1 MRPIP
6 GQHGDTLH
14 APKNVS
20 DITDSP
26 RDQERLQHEETT
38 IDLPDV
44 EDIPGQEN
52 VTVQP
57 LGELA
62 DTTISSADEE
72 GTGVLDKDE
81 PNDSDVTPEE
91 VEDLRRSAEVYPTQ
105 DEEILQRSGLDG
117 VDMEG
122 DPLNEGSFTG
132 DINMAPD
139 DLDIPDEDADDPDT
153 EALGQ
158 GDEENSYYS
167 MDEDEEQAETT

>member
-6 GQHGDTLH
+6 GQHGDTLS

-20 DITDSP
+20 DLTDSP

-57 LGELA
+57 LGEMA

-72 GTGVLDKDE
+72 GAGVLDKDE
-81 PNDSDVTPEE
+81 VNDSDVTPEE
-91 VEDLRRSAEVYPTQ
+91 IDDLRRSAEVYPSQ
-105 DEEILQRSGLDG
+105 DEQILQNSGLDD
-117 VDMEG
+117 VDNDG

-132 DINMAPD
+132 AKNMTPD
-139 DLDIPDEDADDPDT
+139 DLDIPGSYDDDDDEAIG
-153 EALGQ
+153 EE
-158 GDEENSYYS
+158 DEENNDYS
-167 MDEDEEQAETT
+167 LDEDEEQAETT

>member
-6 GQHGDTLH
+6 GQHGDTLSS
-14 APKNVS
+14 PKNVS

-52 VTVQP
+52 VHVAP
-57 LGELA
+57 LGDLA
-62 DTTISSADEE
+62 GTTYSSADEE
-72 GTGVLDKDE
+72 GAGVLDKDE

-91 VEDLRRSAEVYPTQ
+91 VEDLRRSAEVYPSQ
-105 DEEILQRSGLDG
+105 DEEILQSTGLDS
-117 VDMEG
+117 VDNEG

-132 DINMAPD
+132 DINMTPD
-139 DLDIPDEDADDPDT
+139 DLDIPGSDLDDAD
-153 EALGQ
+153 EATGEE
-158 GDEENSYYS
+158 DEENNDYS
-167 MDEDEEQAETT
+167 LDEDEEQAETV